1 MTLERLDRILVPVL
15 LASSSAAVIL
25 GVVMIWSPADHQS
38 EMLSKLLRTCV
49 VLALGSGF
57 VLSATRL
64 GGSGVRR
71 DG

>member
-1 MTLERLDRILVPVL
+1 MSIERLDRVLVPVL

-25 GVVMIWSPADHQS
+25 GVVMIWSPADS
-38 EMLSKLLRTCV
+38 ELVRRLLQTSV
-49 VLALGSGF
+49 VLAIGSGF

-71 DG
+71 EG